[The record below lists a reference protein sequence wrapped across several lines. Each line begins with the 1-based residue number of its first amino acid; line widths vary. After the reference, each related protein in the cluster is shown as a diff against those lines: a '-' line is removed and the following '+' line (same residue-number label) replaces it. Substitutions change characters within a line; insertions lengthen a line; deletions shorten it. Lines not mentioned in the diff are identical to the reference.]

1 MDTLLM
7 GVTWSDVVSWLP
19 SFWAGFE
26 ISIKLTALALV
37 IGFPLGLLLALGVK
51 AKLLLIKIPAFTLV
65 ELGRGAP
72 ALVLLQFMYFGLP
85 SANLPLSAFAAATV
99 ALSWNA
105 GAYSSEIIRAGLGA
119 VGAGQNEAAT
129 ALGLSRMDAYRFILL
144 PQGLRVATPALMGLA
159 ILTFQG
165 TSLAFAI
172 SLPEIISR
180 AYFVGSTTFHYFPAL
195 TIAGLFFAT
204 VCIPASFLVS
214 WVERRSGSGSRSR
227 G

>member
-1 MDTLLM
+1 M
-7 GVTWSDVVSWLP
+7 GVTWDEIVSWLP
-19 SFWAGFE
+19 GFWAGFL
-26 ISIKLTALALV
+26 ISIKLTALALI
-37 IGFPLGLLLALGVK
+37 IGFPLGLVFALGVK
-51 AKLLLIKIPAFTLV
+51 AKSLVFRIPAFVLV

-85 SANLPLSAFAAATV
+85 TVNMPLSAFASATI

-105 GAYSSEIIRAGLGA
+105 GAYASEIIRAGLGA
-119 VGAGQNEAAT
+119 VAAGQTEAAT
-129 ALGLSRMDAYRFILL
+129 ALGLSRRDTYQFILL

-165 TSLAFAI
+165 TSLCFAI

-180 AYFVGSTTFHYFPAL
+180 AYNVGANTFHYFPAL
-195 TIAGLFFAT
+195 TIAGLFFAA

-214 WVERRSGSGSRSR
+214 WVEHRAGSGSRSR